1 MNNNFS
7 SSYILQN
14 KSQTNCIKHTVGEVS
29 LGQPKGGRG
38 HLIEMP
44 IQQKRFKFL
53 FFVTIISGLW
63 LLPA

>member
-1 MNNNFS
+1 MYEVLDGFL
-7 SSYILQN
+7 IEVMM
-14 KSQTNCIKHTVGEVS
+14 IGELS

-63 LLPA
+63 SQPA